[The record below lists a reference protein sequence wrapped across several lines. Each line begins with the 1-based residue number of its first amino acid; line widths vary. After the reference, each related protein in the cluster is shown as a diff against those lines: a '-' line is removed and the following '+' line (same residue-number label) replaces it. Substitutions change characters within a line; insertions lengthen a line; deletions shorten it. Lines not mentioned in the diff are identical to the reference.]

1 MIEQIGQRLKTAR
14 EMVDLT
20 QSELAQS
27 ANVDQS
33 TLAHWERGKTR
44 PSPEKV
50 ALMAPVLGVS
60 EEWLLY
66 GRGRGP
72 ASTDADAPRAATNE
86 GLRANPVSD
95 RIRATLERNGLAP
108 AALARHLGMSA
119 VVVGEWLRADGAA
132 SPPADAIAAIA
143 RFLGVGKEWLMFGG
157 RQEGPEHADDGRADL
172 VQLSAAFG
180 SVAIDELDT
189 RVGAG
194 AGQVIEGGVKVGQWM
209 MPRELMKLATVAG
222 EDRVKIVSVVGNS
235 MAPTFSPTDRIMVDT
250 SDRLPSPP
258 GIFVV
263 WDGLGLVVKRIEYI
277 PHSDPA
283 TIRITSDNARYAP
296 YERSLEEAHIQGR
309 VIGKWQWS

>member
-1 MIEQIGQRLKTAR
+1 MAEQIGQRLKHAR
-14 EMVDLT
+14 EEAELT
-20 QSELAQS
+20 QTALADT

-44 PSPEKV
+44 PSPDKV
-50 ALMAPVLGVS
+50 ALMAPALGVS

-66 GRGRGP
+66 GRGKGPRG
-72 ASTDADAPRAATNE
+72 AA
-86 GLRANPVSD
+86 GGVSD
-95 RIRATLERNGLAP
+95 GMRASLEDVQT
-108 AALARHLGMSA
+108 S
-119 VVVGEWLRADGAA
+119 
-132 SPPADAIAAIA
+132 
-143 RFLGVGKEWLMFGG
+143 GV
-157 RQEGPEHADDGRADL
+157 
-172 VQLSAAFG
+172 SG
-180 SVAIDELDT
+180 SVSIDELDT

-194 AGQVIEGGVKVGQWM
+194 AGQLIDGGVKVGQWM
-209 MPRELMKLATVAG
+209 MPRELMKLATVAD
-222 EDRVKIVSVVGNS
+222 EDRVKIVRVVGDS

-277 PHSDPA
+277 PHSEPA

>member
-1 MIEQIGQRLKTAR
+1 MIEQIGQRLKQAR
-14 EMVDLT
+14 EAQDLT
-20 QSELAQS
+20 QSTLAQA

-33 TLAHWERGKTR
+33 TLAHWERGKTK

-50 ALMAPVLGVS
+50 ALMAPVLGVG

-66 GRGRGP
+66 GRGKGP
-72 ASTDADAPRAATNE
+72 GVETGDRAA
-86 GLRANPVSD
+86 LSVRAAGSEV
-95 RIRATLERNGLAP
+95 
-108 AALARHLGMSA
+108 
-119 VVVGEWLRADGAA
+119 
-132 SPPADAIAAIA
+132 
-143 RFLGVGKEWLMFGG
+143 
-157 RQEGPEHADDGRADL
+157 
-172 VQLSAAFG
+172 SAAFG
-180 SVAIDELDT
+180 SVPIDELDT

-194 AGQVIEGGVKVGQWM
+194 AGQLIEGGLKVGQWM
-209 MPRELMKLATVAG
+209 MPRELIKLATVAG
-222 EDRVKIVSVVGNS
+222 EERIKIVSVVGDS

-283 TIRITSDNARYAP
+283 TIRITSDNGRYAP

>member
-1 MIEQIGQRLKTAR
+1 MVEQIGQRLKQAR
-14 EMVDLT
+14 EATELT
-20 QSELAQS
+20 QTELAQ
-27 ANVDQS
+27 AAHVDQS
-33 TLAHWERGKTR
+33 TLAHWERGKTK

-72 ASTDADAPRAATNE
+72 GMAE
-86 GLRANPVSD
+86 
-95 RIRATLERNGLAP
+95 
-108 AALARHLGMSA
+108 ARG
-119 VVVGEWLRADGAA
+119 GAR
-132 SPPADAIAAIA
+132 S
-143 RFLGVGKEWLMFGG
+143 
-157 RQEGPEHADDGRADL
+157 ADDRRDE
-172 VQLSAAFG
+172 VMQMSAAFG

-194 AGQVIEGGVKVGQWM
+194 AGQLIEGGVKVGQWM

-222 EDRVKIVSVVGNS
+222 EDRVKIVSVVGDS
-235 MAPTFSPTDRIMVDT
+235 MAPTFNPTDRIMVDT

-283 TIRITSDNARYAP
+283 TIRISSDNARYAA
-296 YERSLEEAHIQGR
+296 YERSLDEAHIQGR